1 MTTAASP
8 TMGEKGLN
16 ASAASVC
23 AQTLAILDAWGMP
36 RDLAETTAEIM
47 AETDLSGVDSHGISM
62 LMMYEQLHLAGQL
75 KLDARPKVLRE
86 AAAMALVDGG
96 AGLGHPAADLGMKL
110 AVKKAKA
117 GGIGAVGVR
126 NSHHFGAAGWYAQ
139 LALRQGCIGMVTSTA
154 RTLLMVPTR
163 GALPVLGTNPIAFAA
178 PGLREPPLLL
188 DMATTTVAGNK
199 VKVYEL
205 NGKPLPEGWVM
216 DGTGRPVRD
225 AAEAMAYLHR
235 RPEGGITP
243 LGGTEQQG
251 SHKGYGLALM
261 VQALA
266 GTLTGAAF
274 PALHNRE
281 RKPGDP
287 DNIGHF
293 FLAIDP
299 KAFLDEGVF
308 EQELDLAL
316 GVLRGTPAAEVG
328 KPVLIPG
335 DPERIARAERLRRGI
350 PIPPAL
356 DRHIRDICG
365 RCGAPYLLEAAAN

>member
-1 MTTAASP
+1 MDNAAPPES
-8 TMGEKGLN
+8 GLK

-23 AQTLAILDAWGMP
+23 AQILAILDAWGMP
-36 RDLAETTAEIM
+36 RDLAEITAEIM

-62 LMMYEQLHLAGQL
+62 LMMYERQYRDGLLR
-75 KLDARPKVLRE
+75 LDARPKVVKE
-86 AAAMALVDGG
+86 AAAVALVDGG
-96 AGLGHPAADLGMKL
+96 AGLGHPAADFGMKL

-126 NSHHFGAAGWYAQ
+126 NSHHFGAAGWYAL
-139 LALRQGCIGMVTSTA
+139 LAQRQGCLGLVASTA

-178 PGLREPPLLL
+178 PGKREPPLLL

-205 NGKPLPEGWVM
+205 NGKMLPEGWVV
-216 DGTGRPVRD
+216 DGAGRPIRD
-225 AAEAMAYLHR
+225 AAEAMEYLYR
-235 RPEGGITP
+235 RPDGGITP
-243 LGGTEQQG
+243 LGGTEGQG
-251 SHKGYGLALM
+251 SHKGYGLAMM

-266 GTLTGAAF
+266 GTLTGGAF

-308 EQELDLAL
+308 EEELDLAL
-316 GVLRGTPAAEVG
+316 GVLRGTPAAEPG

-335 DPERIARAERLRRGI
+335 DPERLARADRMRHGI
-350 PIPPAL
+350 PVPAAL

-365 RCGAPYLLEAAAN
+365 RCGAPYLLEAV